1 MVAFPRLAPYSL
13 TMKTKFARLA
23 ILSAVSVL
31 SLSVVA
37 PAIAADY
44 PIDNFDHTSQV
55 DSAFIVGVPN
65 VPVVTFRPLIQ
76 KGTSTTFVN
85 LGDPISFSFKNLR
98 AGAVALCSVR
108 TSATNI
114 IPIKVHPIVNKL
126 GILKTPILAFKY
138 PGTARITCVLPG
150 PITVSVRTSES

>member
-1 MVAFPRLAPYSL
+1 MTSPRLSPYSWI
-13 TMKTKFARLA
+13 MKTTFARLA
-23 ILSAVSVL
+23 ILSAVSAL

-37 PAIAADY
+37 PAIAASY

-65 VPVVTFRPLIQ
+65 VAVVRLGPVKGVT
-76 KGTSTTFVN
+76 TDVN
-85 LGDPISFSFKNLR
+85 VGDPISFSFKHLR
-98 AGAVALCSVR
+98 PGAVALCSVR

-114 IPIKVHPIVNKL
+114 VAIKVHPIVNRL

-138 PGTARITCVLPG
+138 AGTARITCALPG
-150 PITVSVRTSES
+150 PIIVSVRTSES

>member
-1 MVAFPRLAPYSL
+1 
-13 TMKTKFARLA
+13 MKTNFARLA
-23 ILSAVSVL
+23 ILSAVSAL

-65 VPVVTFRPLIQ
+65 VPVVHLFVLK
-76 KGTSTTFVN
+76 KGATADVKV
-85 LGDPISFSFKNLR
+85 GDPISVSFKNLR
-98 AGAVALCSVR
+98 PGAVALCSVR

-114 IPIKVHPIVNKL
+114 VPIKVHPIVNRQ
-126 GILKTPILAFKY
+126 GILKTPTLAFKY

>member
-1 MVAFPRLAPYSL
+1 MTSPRLAPYSWS
-13 TMKTKFARLA
+13 MKTTFARLA
-23 ILSAVSVL
+23 ILSAVSAL

-37 PAIAADY
+37 PAIAATY

-65 VPVVTFRPLIQ
+65 VAVVRLGPVKGVT
-76 KGTSTTFVN
+76 TDVN
-85 LGDPISFSFKNLR
+85 VGDPISFSFKNLR
-98 AGAVALCSVR
+98 PGAVALCSVR

-114 IPIKVHPIVNKL
+114 VAIKVHPIVNRL

-138 PGTARITCVLPG
+138 VGTARITCALPG
-150 PITVSVRTSES
+150 PIIVSVRTSES

>member
-1 MVAFPRLAPYSL
+1 
-13 TMKTKFARLA
+13 MKTNLARLA
-23 ILSAVSVL
+23 ILSAVSAL

-37 PAIAADY
+37 PAIAATY

-65 VPVVTFRPLIQ
+65 VPVVHLVVLK
-76 KGTSTTFVN
+76 KGATAEVN
-85 LGDPISFSFKNLR
+85 VGDPISFSFKNLKP
-98 AGAVALCSVR
+98 GAVALCSVR

-114 IPIKVHPIVNKL
+114 IPINVHPIVGKN

-138 PGTARITCVLPG
+138 PGTARITCTLPG
-150 PITVSVRTSES
+150 PIVVSVRTSES

>member
-1 MVAFPRLAPYSL
+1 
-13 TMKTKFARLA
+13 MKTTFARLA
-23 ILSAVSVL
+23 ILSAVSAL

-37 PAIAADY
+37 PAIAATY

-65 VPVVTFRPLIQ
+65 VAVVRLSPVKGVT
-76 KGTSTTFVN
+76 TDVN

-98 AGAVALCSVR
+98 PGAVALCSVR

-114 IPIKVHPIVNKL
+114 VAIKVHPIVGKN

-138 PGTARITCVLPG
+138 AGTARITCALPG
-150 PITVSVRTSES
+150 PIIVSVRTSES